1 MFIKS
6 VFNRSNEKT
15 NCPEIGIKN
24 DCIKKSAIFEIEM
37 EQDIKLW
44 NRFLKGDNEALGE
57 LYSDLFEP
65 LVFISFY
72 YLKNNETARDI
83 VSNLFVSL
91 LDTSVE
97 VRNEKWK
104 SVNKL
109 QAYLATAVKNKS
121 IDYLR
126 SVKNQSEILQ
136 HARGNTSEVMSLFSD
151 ESLNQ
156 LSKEE
161 SKLFQLHLDGYKNEE
176 IAEHFTIS
184 EKTVRNKLSLTRK
197 KMAAYFKTILFFLV

>member
-1 MFIKS
+1 
-6 VFNRSNEKT
+6 
-15 NCPEIGIKN
+15 
-24 DCIKKSAIFEIEM
+24 M

-44 NRFLKGDNEALGE
+44 NRFLKGDNAALGE

-97 VRNEKWK
+97 VRREKWE

-136 HARGNTSEVMSLFSD
+136 YARGNTSEIMSLFSD

-156 LSKEE
+156 LSKQE

-176 IAEHFTIS
+176 IAEHFAVS

>member
-1 MFIKS
+1 
-6 VFNRSNEKT
+6 
-15 NCPEIGIKN
+15 
-24 DCIKKSAIFEIEM
+24 M
-37 EQDIKLW
+37 EQEIKLW
-44 NRFLKGDNEALGE
+44 NRFLRGDNEALGE

-65 LVFISFY
+65 LVFVSFY
-72 YLKNNETARDI
+72 YVKNNETARDI

-91 LDTSVE
+91 LVTSVE

-136 HARGNTSEVMSLFSD
+136 LVRGNSSEEMSLFSN
-151 ESLNQ
+151 ESLDQ
-156 LSKEE
+156 LSNQE

-176 IAEHFTIS
+176 IADHFTIS

-197 KMAAYFKTILFFLV
+197 KMAAYFKTILFFIV